1 MESWSNP
8 NCLFTWKADFAIR
21 LMRSHRIHE
30 SLLLVLSDWI
40 PKNIHTNWQKDVKA
54 ITFVVAIHAFHEFI
68 LTIFDL

>member
-1 MESWSNP
+1 
-8 NCLFTWKADFAIR
+8 
-21 LMRSHRIHE
+21 MRSHRIHE